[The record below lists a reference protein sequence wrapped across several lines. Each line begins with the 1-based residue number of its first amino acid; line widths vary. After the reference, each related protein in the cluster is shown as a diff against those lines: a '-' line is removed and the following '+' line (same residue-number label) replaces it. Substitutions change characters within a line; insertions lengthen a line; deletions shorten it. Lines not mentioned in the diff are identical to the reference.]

1 MDVSF
6 INPFVTATI
15 ECFTTMLAIKAE
27 PLAPILKKEPYPTY
41 DISGVIGLSGEAQGS
56 ISLSYPNE
64 VAIKFVTKMLGTP
77 VNEKSPD
84 LIDAI
89 GEFANIIAGNA
100 KKDLSKFNLS
110 ISLPNVIIGKAHI
123 LVGQSGAPTILVPF
137 KSPLGMFAME
147 VSLKTK

>member
-6 INPFVTATI
+6 INPFITATI
-15 ECFTTMLAIKAE
+15 ECFETMLKIKTE
-27 PLAPILKKEPYPTY
+27 PKAPMLKKEPYPMY

-56 ISLSYPNE
+56 ISLSFPNE
-64 VAIKFVTKMLGTP
+64 VAIKYVTKMLGMP
-77 VNEKSPD
+77 VDEKSPD

-100 KKDLSKFNLS
+100 KKDLSKYNLS
-110 ISLPNVIIGKAHI
+110 ISLPNVIIGKAHV

-137 KSPLGMFAME
+137 SSILGVFAME